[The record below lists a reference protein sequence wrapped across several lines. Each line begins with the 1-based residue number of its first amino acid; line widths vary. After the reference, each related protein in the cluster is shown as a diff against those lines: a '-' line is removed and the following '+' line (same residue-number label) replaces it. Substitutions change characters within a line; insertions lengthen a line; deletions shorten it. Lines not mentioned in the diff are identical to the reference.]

1 MSQSMGAML
10 PGRQAGEEGCMGGQ
24 SPAAGGDGR
33 ARQCGTAG
41 HQGIQ
46 SRGQGAR
53 LSAGPDVVGPNGV
66 ELTLEESFDSDSPEF
81 SYAIEPANVGVS
93 LSADNEI
100 VVASTATNGTLFN
113 LIVTYTDPVTGF
125 AVTAP
130 LEFEVGFED

>member
-1 MSQSMGAML
+1 ME
-10 PGRQAGEEGCMGGQ
+10 PG
-24 SPAAGGDGR
+24 
-33 ARQCGTAG
+33 T
-41 HQGIQ
+41 
-46 SRGQGAR
+46 
-53 LSAGPDVVGPNGV
+53 SAGWGFAARFIGPNGV